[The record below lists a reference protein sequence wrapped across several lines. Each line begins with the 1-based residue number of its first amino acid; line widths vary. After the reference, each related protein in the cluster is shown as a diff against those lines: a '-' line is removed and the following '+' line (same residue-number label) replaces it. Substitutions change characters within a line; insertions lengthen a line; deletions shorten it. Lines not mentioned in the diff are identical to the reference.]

1 MELRR
6 LRYFVAVAEELHF
19 GRAAERLGMCQPPL
33 SQQIRKLEEEVGAR
47 LLRRGRGRRR
57 VQLTE
62 AGETLLAEAR
72 RILAHVDQTI
82 QSAQRAGRGEVGTL
96 QVGFIGSAS
105 CNVLPGILKTFR
117 ARFPGVTLALHEQ
130 PTEEQVHALRAGRID
145 VGLLRPPVPD
155 ASIRTELIFRERLV
169 LALPTSH
176 PLAGRRRVTL
186 RALAGELFVLLPR
199 RLGPSLYDQI
209 VLTCRRAGFSP
220 RVGQEAVEMHTI
232 VSLVAA
238 GMGVA
243 LLPASFRNV
252 RRHGVV
258 YVEPRE
264 PTAQVET
271 ALAWRRDDPSPVLAR
286 FVEVVRELTSLR
298 PTATASAAPSPAG
311 AATASAG
318 PIVGVPGN
326 APGRQGGAGHHV
338 RPA

>member
-6 LRYFVAVAEELHF
+6 LRYFVAVADELHF
-19 GRAAERLGMCQPPL
+19 GRAAERLGLCQPPL

-47 LLRRGRGRRR
+47 LLRRGRGRTG

-62 AGETLLAEAR
+62 AGQALLPEAR

-82 QSAQRAGRGEVGTL
+82 RSTQCAGRGEVGTL
-96 QVGFIGSAS
+96 HVGFIGSAS

-117 ARFPGVTLALHEQ
+117 ARFPDVTLALHEQ
-130 PTEEQVHALRAGRID
+130 PTEDQIQALRAARID
-145 VGLLRPPVPD
+145 VGLLRPPAPD
-155 ASIRTELIFRERLV
+155 PSIRTEPIFRERLV

-176 PLAGRRRVTL
+176 RLAGRRRVPL

-238 GMGVA
+238 EMGVA

-252 RRHGVV
+252 RRQGVV

-264 PTAQVET
+264 ATAQVET

-286 FVEVVRELTSLR
+286 FVEVVRELAGLR
-298 PTATASAAPSPAG
+298 SGATITGAPPGRG
-311 AATASAG
+311 AAGSTA
-318 PIVGVPGN
+318 VPDPSGSRETSQSPR
-326 APGRQGGAGHHV
+326 ATRA
-338 RPA
+338 